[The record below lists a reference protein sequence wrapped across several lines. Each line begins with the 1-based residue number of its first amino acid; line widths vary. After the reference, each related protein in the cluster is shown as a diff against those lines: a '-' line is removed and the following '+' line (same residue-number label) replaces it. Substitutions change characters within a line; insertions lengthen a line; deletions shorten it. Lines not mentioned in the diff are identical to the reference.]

1 MNDKDYF
8 ASLPK
13 KYMGSGLL
21 VRDVNGAVLIVTP
34 TYKSSLEI
42 PGGIVEA
49 NESPRAC
56 ARREALEELGLELT
70 PQRLL
75 VMDYLTATEERP
87 DALIFVFDGGVL
99 GADDIARIRLPPTEL
114 EAWQFV
120 LPRALPTIMLPR
132 MARRLQC
139 AISALEAGETWYLE
153 DGVKTHL

>member
-1 MNDKDYF
+1 MNDKAYF

-21 VRDVNGAVLIVTP
+21 LRDSSGAVLIVTP
-34 TYKSSLEI
+34 TYKPTLEI

-49 NESPRAC
+49 SESPRAC
-56 ARREALEELGLELT
+56 ARRESLEELGLEST

-75 VMDYLTATEERP
+75 VMDYLTATEERL

-99 GADDIARIRLPPTEL
+99 DADDIARIRLPPTEL

-120 LPRALPTIMLPR
+120 PPPKLPVLLLPR
-132 MARRLQC
+132 MARRLKC
-139 AISALEAGETWYLE
+139 ALDALEAGETWYLE
-153 DGVKTHL
+153 DGAKTHL

>member
-1 MNDKDYF
+1 MNDQAYF

-21 VRDVNGAVLIVTP
+21 VRDPFGAVLIVTP
-34 TYKSSLEI
+34 TYKPTLEI

-49 NESPRAC
+49 GESPRAC
-56 ARREALEELGLELT
+56 AQRESLEELGLELT

-99 GADDIARIRLPPTEL
+99 SADAIARIRLPPTEL

-120 LPRALPTIMLPR
+120 PPSNLTTLLLPR

-139 AISALEAGETWYLE
+139 AINALEAGETWYLE

>member
-1 MNDKDYF
+1 MNDKAYF

-21 VRDVNGAVLIVTP
+21 LRDSSGAVLIVTP
-34 TYKSSLEI
+34 TYKPTLEI

-49 NESPRAC
+49 GESPRAC
-56 ARREALEELGLELT
+56 AQREALEELGLELT

-75 VMDYLTATEERP
+75 VMDYLTSTQERP

-99 GADDIARIRLPPTEL
+99 DADAIARIRLPPTEL

-120 LPRALPTIMLPR
+120 PPSALPAIMLPR

-139 AISALEAGETWYLE
+139 ALNALEAGETWYLE
-153 DGVKTHL
+153 DGVRT

>member
-1 MNDKDYF
+1 MNDKAYF

-21 VRDVNGAVLIVTP
+21 LRDSSGAMLIVTP
-34 TYKSSLEI
+34 TYKPTLEI

-49 NESPRAC
+49 GESPRAC
-56 ARREALEELGLELT
+56 AQREALEELGLELT

-75 VMDYLTATEERP
+75 VMDYLTSTQERP

-99 GADDIARIRLPPTEL
+99 DADAIARIRLPPTEL

-120 LPRALPTIMLPR
+120 PPSALPAIMLPR

-139 AISALEAGETWYLE
+139 ALNALEAEETWYLE
-153 DGVKTHL
+153 DGVRT

>member
-1 MNDKDYF
+1 MNDKAYF

-21 VRDVNGAVLIVTP
+21 VRDSSGAALIVTP
-34 TYKSSLEI
+34 TYKPTLEI
-42 PGGIVEA
+42 PGGIVEVG
-49 NESPRAC
+49 ESPRTC
-56 ARREALEELGLELT
+56 ARRESLEELGLELT

-99 GADDIARIRLPPTEL
+99 NADDIARIQLPPTEL

-120 LPRALPTIMLPR
+120 SPPALPALLLPR

-139 AISALEAGETWYLE
+139 ALDALEAGETWYLE
-153 DGVKTHL
+153 DGVKTHP

>member
-1 MNDKDYF
+1 MNDNAYI

-21 VRDVNGAVLIVTP
+21 VRDSSGAVLIVTP
-34 TYKSSLEI
+34 TYKPTLEI

-49 NESPRAC
+49 SESPRDC
-56 ARREALEELGLELT
+56 AQRESLEELGLELT

-75 VMDYLTATEERP
+75 VIDYVVATPERP
-87 DALIFVFDGGVL
+87 DALMFVFDGGVIESV
-99 GADDIARIRLPPTEL
+99 DIARIRLPPTEL

-120 LPRALPTIMLPR
+120 PPSDLPALLLPR

-139 AISALEAGETWYLE
+139 ALDALEAGETWYLE

>member
-1 MNDKDYF
+1 MNDNAYF

-21 VRDVNGAVLIVTP
+21 VRDPLGAVLIVTP
-34 TYKSSLEI
+34 TYKPTLEI

-49 NESPRAC
+49 GESPRAC
-56 ARREALEELGLELT
+56 ARRESLEELGLELT

-75 VMDYLTATEERP
+75 VLDYLSATNERP

-99 GADDIARIRLPPTEL
+99 GADEITRIHLPPTEL
-114 EAWQFV
+114 ETWQFV
-120 LPRALPTIMLPR
+120 PPSELPAIMLPR

-139 AISALEAGETWYLE
+139 AINALESGETWYLE
-153 DGVKTHL
+153 DGVRT